1 MRVLVTGGAGFIG
14 SHIVDAAVAAG
25 HDVAS
30 VDNLFT
36 GKTSNLNPGARFH
49 QVDVTDAAKL
59 AKVFEEEKPEVVNH
73 HAAQADVRRSMA
85 DPGFDATVNIVGT
98 LNLLQL
104 CVKHQV
110 SRVIF
115 ASTCAIFSEPE
126 HIPMDEL
133 HPVAPQSAYGMAKYT
148 VENYLRL
155 FGDTYGLR
163 YKVFR
168 YGNVFGP
175 KQDPKGEAGVVAI
188 FVGQMLDGVQSTI
201 FGDGTKTRDYVY
213 VGDVV
218 DANLRAMEPV
228 GDNQIFNLA
237 RGIEVSDF
245 EIFDAVRKAVGVAVE
260 PVYAKKRPGEADRV
274 ALDASKARRIL
285 GWTDTV
291 SLQAG
296 VEAVVAQTRA
306 SSS

>member
-1 MRVLVTGGAGFIG
+1 M
-14 SHIVDAAVAAG
+14 
-25 HDVAS
+25 
-30 VDNLFT
+30 
-36 GKTSNLNPGARFH
+36 
-49 QVDVTDAAKL
+49 
-59 AKVFEEEKPEVVNH
+59 
-73 HAAQADVRRSMA
+73 
-85 DPGFDATVNIVGT
+85 
-98 LNLLQL
+98 
-104 CVKHQV
+104 
-110 SRVIF
+110 
-115 ASTCAIFSEPE
+115 
-126 HIPMDEL
+126 
-133 HPVAPQSAYGMAKYT
+133 
-148 VENYLRL
+148 
-155 FGDTYGLR
+155 
-163 YKVFR
+163 
-168 YGNVFGP
+168 
-175 KQDPKGEAGVVAI
+175 VAI

-260 PVYAKKRPGEADRV
+260 PVYAEKRPGEADRV

>member
-36 GKTSNLNPGARFH
+36 GKRSNLNPRARFH
-49 QVDVTDAAKL
+49 QVDITDAAML
-59 AKVFEEEKPEVVNH
+59 EEVFEQEKPEVVNH

-85 DPGFDATVNIVGT
+85 DPGFDATVNIVGS

-104 CVKHQV
+104 CVKYQV
-110 SRVIF
+110 ARVTF
-115 ASTCAIFSEPE
+115 ASTCAIYSEPE
-126 HIPMDEL
+126 HIPMDEV

-155 FGDTYGLR
+155 FSDTYGLR

-188 FVGQMLDGVQSTI
+188 FVGQMLSGVQSTI

-228 GDNQIFNLA
+228 GDNEVFNLA

-260 PVYAKKRPGEADRV
+260 PVYAEKRPGEADRV

-296 VEAVVAQTRA
+296 VEAVVAETRA
-306 SSS
+306 SSP